1 VVSGQET
8 RVSSFRDL
16 IAWQK
21 AIDLAECVYSVTAR
35 FPSDERFGLTS
46 QLRRC
51 AVSIPSNIAEG
62 HGRLTTKDWQ
72 HFLSQA
78 RGSALELETQLVLA
92 ARLHFGEAEAVQA
105 AVDRAQEVARIV
117 NGLLNSTR
125 DRAARKPT

>member
-1 VVSGQET
+1 MNAG
-8 RVSSFRDL
+8 SFRDL

-21 AIDLAECVYSVTAR
+21 AIDLAVRVYELTSH
-35 FPSDERFGLTS
+35 FPGDERFGLVS

-78 RGSALELETQLVLA
+78 RGSGLEMQTQLILAERLKFAEERAIGETLA
-92 ARLHFGEAEAVQA
+92 AAE
-105 AVDRAQEVARIV
+105 EVCRIL
-117 NGLLNSTR
+117 NGLLASTA
-125 DRAARKPT
+125 DRLERKPFH